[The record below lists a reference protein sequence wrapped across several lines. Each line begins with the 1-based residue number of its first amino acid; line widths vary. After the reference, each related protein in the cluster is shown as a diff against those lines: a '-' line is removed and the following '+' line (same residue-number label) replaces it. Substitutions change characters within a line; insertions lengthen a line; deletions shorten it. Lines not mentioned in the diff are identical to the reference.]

1 MEKMKARALLDILEG
16 GKVDFKQSMDEEE
29 LFKESII
36 NIKPESHSLQNEKG
50 IIMAKELLKIL
61 KKSPKDSSGKNSTAL
76 QNKITRLSIEILGI
90 SDIMEE

>member
-1 MEKMKARALLDILEG
+1 MNHKKKYDLIWIDSAHGYPVVCID
-16 GKVDFKQSMDEEE
+16 
-29 LFKESII
+29 II
-36 NIKPESHSLQNEKG
+36 NSLHLINEKG